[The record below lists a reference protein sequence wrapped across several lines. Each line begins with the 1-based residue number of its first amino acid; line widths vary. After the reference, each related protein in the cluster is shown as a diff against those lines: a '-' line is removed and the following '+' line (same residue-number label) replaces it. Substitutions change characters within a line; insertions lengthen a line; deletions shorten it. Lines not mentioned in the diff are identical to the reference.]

1 MSTQKWES
9 VTWEWLEREIVD
21 CLLIAGKQPE
31 KCGSLGGLLGQQP
44 KARVSSAMSERKR
57 AQECTNA

>member
-21 CLLIAGKQPE
+21 CLLAGKRRKKSLSLARMLTEDCKTPA
-31 KCGSLGGLLGQQP
+31 GSTTL
-44 KARVSSAMSERKR
+44 ARKQAGER
-57 AQECTNA
+57 TNG

>member
-21 CLLIAGKQPE
+21 CLLAGKRR
-31 KCGSLGGLLGQQP
+31 KKSASL
-44 KARVSSAMSERKR
+44 ARVLTEHRKTPAGLTTLARKQAGER
-57 AQECTNA
+57 TNG